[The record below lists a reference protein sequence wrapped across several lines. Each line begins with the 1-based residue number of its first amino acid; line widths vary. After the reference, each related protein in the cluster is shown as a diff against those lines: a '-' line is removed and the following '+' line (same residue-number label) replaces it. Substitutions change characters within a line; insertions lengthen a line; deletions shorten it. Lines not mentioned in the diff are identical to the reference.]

1 MKKYVTVFTVLFIII
16 FGGFNVSKAQDGF
29 FSDARTLETGQ
40 FKLGIQP
47 IIYTQADNFMLM
59 FRGAYGL
66 KPGLSLSGKIG
77 LFDDRDTYIGGHL
90 KYQLAGEP
98 TDPLSFSIIGG
109 VYSFTDI
116 GLKLSGILSKDLN
129 ALSLYGGLSYEP
141 LFNNPN
147 MLNAL
152 LLPIGVDVPF
162 SNQSAI
168 ILEGD
173 IAVNDDGLPYQAI
186 TFGMNFYF

>member
-1 MKKYVTVFTVLFIII
+1 MKKIVTVAAVFLALI
-16 FGGFNVSKAQDGF
+16 FCIFNTSRAQDGF
-29 FSDARTLETGQ
+29 FSDARTLQSGQ

-47 IIYTQADNFMLM
+47 IVFTESDNFMLM

-66 KPGLSLSGKIG
+66 QSDLSIAGKIG
-77 LFDDRDTYIGGHL
+77 LFDDRDTYIGGHF

-98 TDPLSFSIIGG
+98 TDPLSFSVIGG

-116 GLKLSGILSKDLN
+116 GLKFSGILSKNLN
-129 ALSLYGGLSYEP
+129 ALSLYSGLSYEP
-141 LFNNPN
+141 LFGSNNT
-147 MLNAL
+147 LNAFM
-152 LLPIGVDVPF
+152 LPVGVEVPF
-162 SNQSAI
+162 ATQSSI
-168 ILEGD
+168 TLEGD

>member
-1 MKKYVTVFTVLFIII
+1 MKKIGTVFLVLLVFLL
-16 FGGFNVSKAQDGF
+16 GGFQTLKAQDGF
-29 FSDARTLETGQ
+29 FSDAQTVRPGQ
-40 FKLGIQP
+40 FNLGIQP
-47 IIYTQADNFMLM
+47 IIYTDSDNFMLM
-59 FRGAYGL
+59 FRGVYGVQ
-66 KPGLSLSGKIG
+66 PNLSIAGKVG

-116 GLKLSGILSKDLN
+116 GLKFSGILSKNLI
-129 ALSLYGGLSYEP
+129 ALSIYSGLSYEP
-141 LFNNPN
+141 LFVNNST
-147 MLNAL
+147 LNAFM
-152 LLPIGVDVPF
+152 LPVGFDVPF
-162 SNQSAI
+162 SSQSAI

-186 TFGMNFYF
+186 TFGLNFYF

>member
-1 MKKYVTVFTVLFIII
+1 MKKFVTITVVFLALIL
-16 FGGFNVSKAQDGF
+16 GGYNTSQAQDGF
-29 FSDARTLETGQ
+29 FSDAQTLQSGQ

-47 IIYTQADNFMLM
+47 IIFTEGDNFMLM

-66 KPGLSLSGKIG
+66 DSDLSIAGKIG

-109 VYSFTDI
+109 VYSFNDI
-116 GLKLSGILSKDLN
+116 GLKFSGILSKNLD
-129 ALSLYGGLSYEP
+129 ALSLYSGLSYEP
-141 LFNNPN
+141 LFVDNNT
-147 MLNAL
+147 LNAFM
-152 LLPIGVDVPF
+152 LPVGVDVPF
-162 SNQSAI
+162 SNQSTI
-168 ILEGD
+168 TLEGD
-173 IAVNDDGLPYQAI
+173 IAVNDDGNPYQAI